1 MSAAVTYRFT
11 FKTTMYFASIADHF
25 LMWGWNFMS
34 EHSCR
39 SVCGYYDAN
48 AKFRNSGN
56 NTFRKYC
63 IICDLELISRY
74 SMCPCCHKSF
84 EGDK

>member
-1 MSAAVTYRFT
+1 
-11 FKTTMYFASIADHF
+11 
-25 LMWGWNFMS
+25 MS

-63 IICDLELISRY
+63 IICDLELISKY
-74 SMCPCCHKSF
+74 SMCPCCRKSF
-84 EGDK
+84 EDGK